1 MWRLKPNTLSLEN
14 NMLLYFTDAQTKQP
28 IAVNPNYVVVV
39 FSSKNEEGE
48 FTVINTTTGNVV
60 VDMSLLEVVGQI
72 QGELK

>member
-1 MWRLKPNTLSLEN
+1 
-14 NMLLYFTDAQTKQP
+14 MLLYFTDAQTKQP